1 MKALSSRIQNNT
13 NSSTNV
19 VANNAPAAKTL
30 PSPKSNLAPV
40 ISMVNSQLPLQ
51 KMSNIAGEMEGQ
63 SFSAPSGGMYAP
75 IQRAEVELKGE
86 KSLGARFNAFFFGQ
100 ESTFTQLEKKY
111 DQFKKEIKVAE
122 KEKYRNESIALGN
135 SWLGKHSN
143 SKSENDL
150 KKKQSI
156 ESMLASLSQ
165 APAPQKAPEPGKV
178 VIEPKVGPVLPI
190 LAPEPGKVVE
200 DPKVDAALPVVQSNF
215 SIVKS
220 THDAYKAAKKGS
232 YSPGELFAIYHSL
245 AGFLKQ
251 LNLWDLKFASP
262 KNPAFDTENTAITEF
277 RSVLNENFEYS
288 SGMIAG
294 TVKGIN
300 IENLAKGIFSASSLD
315 AVLTLP
321 NGNATGTLQN
331 IQIKESGIEFSNAS
345 LAYSGNIVF
354 GDIFTVGSPTVNIS
368 SNASGYDIRGA
379 GDLQLNLDNIQASG
393 HVEISYN
400 TSTQTFET
408 PTFSNAQLT
417 AGLLNNTL
425 HVTAN
430 NVNYA
435 GVGALSADSAS
446 LQMDVMGK
454 SFTGSGT
461 NISYSKENG
470 LDWGVATFSFPDE
483 ISVGGIVKVKGL
495 EGIISGA
502 ADGYKKSGSGTLSLD
517 LPDGSAATG
526 TVAVSFEEGTGWKVD
541 SITNGGITASIL
553 GNILTVNDIQIA
565 NGVISAQSG
574 TMQLDIGGAKV
585 AVSVNSISIGEDKKF
600 DWGTAT
606 FSYPGELSIGGVV
619 KVKGLEGT
627 VSGAA
632 DGYKK
637 SGTGTL
643 SIDLP
648 DATATGTLAVSYDE
662 ATGWK
667 VDSITGG
674 GITATVLG
682 NIISVNDIQYANGVV
697 SAQSGSLQLDMG
709 GEKVDVSVT
718 AISLGE
724 DKKFN
729 WGSAAFSYS
738 GELSIGGVVK
748 VKDLSGTVSG
758 AADGYKKSGTGT
770 LSLDLPDATASGTVA
785 ISHDAATGLKVDSI
799 TGGSI
804 TASVLGNSL
813 TVNDIQYANGA
824 ITAQTGVML
833 LDIGGAN
840 AEVKVTAISLGE
852 DKKFNWGTASF
863 SYPGELSIGGVVKV
877 KGLEGSVSG
886 AADGYKK
893 SGTGT
898 LSVDLPGATASGTVA
913 VSYEETTGWKVDSI
927 TGGNISAEVL
937 GSVLTVNDIQYA
949 NGIITAQT
957 GAMLLDIGG
966 AKADVQV
973 TAISIGEDKKLN
985 WGSAAFTYPGE
996 LSIGGIVKVKGLA
1009 GTVSGAADGYKKSGT
1024 GTLSLELP
1032 NATVTG
1038 TVAVSHDE
1046 ATGWKVDSITGG
1058 GITASVLGNML
1069 TVNDIQ
1075 IANGVITAQTGTMQ
1089 LDIGGAKVD
1098 VNVTAISLGEDKKF
1112 DWGVATFKSPNEL
1125 SVGGVVKVKGLEG
1138 TVSGSADGYKKSGS
1152 GNLSVDLPGA
1162 TASGTVAVSN
1172 DDASGWK
1179 VDSITGGGISASV
1192 LGSMLSINEIQYVNG
1207 VITAQSGTMKLD
1219 IAGAIVDVT
1228 VSAISLGEDKKFNW
1242 GIAEFSSPNEINIGG
1257 ILKAKGLAGTVSGEA
1272 DGFKKTGVGTLSL
1285 DLPGASATG
1294 TVAVS
1299 YEEGTGWKVDSIT
1312 NGEINATLLN
1322 GSLQINGNGISFE
1335 NNVLGVAAA
1344 SATVSTGGVIPGV
1357 DKVSGQAQNIQ
1368 YKDGTFDWDSVTLD
1382 INAGLSFGDQL
1393 SFGLKT
1399 ATLFGKSKGYQID
1412 INDASGSISIGK
1424 WLTGEGTGSFSWD
1437 FINRKSPEITSANLT
1452 FLATSPE
1459 LPKDVIPGLLPISFS
1474 VMIPFAAGP
1483 VPMEAGLSLN
1493 VDAGATVSIGGT
1505 MNYSG
1510 GEFAF
1515 GVQAAGN
1522 GHLTMGIRA
1531 SLAVGSS
1538 ALVSLG
1544 AFLEGSTKAVLEAG
1558 LDFNGKAAK
1567 QGDGYNF
1574 SDINANYKL
1583 GANVIAE
1590 LSGGVEAKALL
1601 IFSKTLYKV
1610 KIKSWDMGRA
1620 EKTGSFNFLNGGFTS
1635 TGSAGVLEA
1644 GTPNLGKP
1652 VTEHQSLPF
1661 VKSMEAVAAAIDTAK
1676 KISANAS
1683 SIAAGL
1689 DAGAIDKSNEEL
1701 LKAKSEIVG
1710 LLRNSI
1716 DVTLK
1721 DPEFKKLS
1729 SKLVH
1734 YSDKLSKIIKENSI
1748 WEAEL
1753 EKKKKNPPIWHITAI
1768 RGTPDEVY
1776 SRKIAEGKQKQAKFL
1791 SRNETKKVEIENQ
1804 LSIYQ
1809 KQIESSSNMIGNID
1823 HLLDPLNEV
1832 DAVQEKVA
1840 HFNKFNTDIDKLKV
1854 EIDKHKAT
1862 ESVDKE
1868 LDRIESDYI
1877 SQDLNEKA

>member
-1 MKALSSRIQNNT
+1 LKAISSIKQIND
-13 NSSTNV
+13 NSSPNV
-19 VANNAPAAKTL
+19 VAQNSPASKTL
-30 PSPKSNLAPV
+30 PSAKSNFTPV
-40 ISMVNSQLPLQ
+40 LNSVNSQLPLQ
-51 KMSNIAGEMEGQ
+51 KMSNISGGMEGQ
-63 SFSAPSGGMYAP
+63 SFSVPSGGIYAP

-86 KSLGARFNAFFFGQ
+86 KSIGARFNSFFFGQ

-111 DQFKKEIKVAE
+111 TQFKKEIKPAE
-122 KEKYRNESIALGN
+122 KEKFRTESIALGN
-135 SWLGKHSN
+135 TWLGKHSN
-143 SKSENDL
+143 SKSANDL

-165 APAPQKAPEPGKV
+165 VPAPQKAPEPGNIV
-178 VIEPKVGPVLPI
+178 VEPKVPPVLPVI
-190 LAPEPGKVVE
+190 TPEPGKVVE
-200 DPKVDAALPVVQSNF
+200 EPKVDPVVPAVQSNF

-232 YSPGELFAIYHSL
+232 YSPGELFAIYNTLS
-245 AGFLKQ
+245 GFLKQ

-277 RSVLNENFEYS
+277 RSVLNENFEYN
-288 SGMIAG
+288 SGLITG

-300 IENLAKGIFSASSLD
+300 IENLAKGIFSANSLD

-321 NGNATGTLQN
+321 NGNAFGTLQN
-331 IQIKESGIEFSNAS
+331 IQIKESGIEFANAS

-354 GDIFTVGSPTVNIS
+354 GDIFTVGNSTVNIS

-379 GDLQLNLDNIQASG
+379 GDLQLNLDNVQASG

-400 TSTQTFET
+400 TSTQTFEN

-425 HVTAN
+425 NVKAN

-435 GVGALSADSAS
+435 GVGALSAETAT
-446 LQMDVMGK
+446 LKMELMGK
-454 SFTGSGT
+454 SFTGTGS

-470 LDWGVATFSFPDE
+470 LDWGVANFSYPDE
-483 ISVGGIVKVKGL
+483 ISLGGIVKVKGL
-495 EGIISGA
+495 NGIISGA

-517 LPDGSAATG
+517 LPDGSSATG
-526 TVAVSFEEGTGWKVD
+526 TVAASFEEGTGWKVD

-682 NIISVNDIQYANGVV
+682 NIISVNDIQYSNGVV

-785 ISHDAATGLKVDSI
+785 ISHDAATGWKVDSI

-824 ITAQTGVML
+824 ITSQTGVML
-833 LDIGGAN
+833 LDIGGAK

-1098 VNVTAISLGEDKKF
+1098 VTVTAISLGEDKKF

-1138 TVSGSADGYKKSGS
+1138 TVSGAADGYKKSGS

-1242 GIAEFSSPNEINIGG
+1242 GIAKFSSPNEINIGG

-1344 SATVSTGGVIPGV
+1344 TATVSTGGVIPGV

-1368 YKDGTFDWDSVTLD
+1368 YKDGAFDWESVTVD
-1382 INAGLSFGDQL
+1382 INAGLSFGDNL

-1412 INDASGSISIGK
+1412 INDASGSITIGK
-1424 WLTGEGTGSFSWD
+1424 WLTGAGTGSFSWD
-1437 FINRKSPEITSANLT
+1437 FNNRKKPEITSANLT
-1452 FLATSPE
+1452 FLATSPV
-1459 LPKDVIPGLLPISFS
+1459 LPKDIIPGLLPIDFS
-1474 VMIPFAAGP
+1474 AIIPFAAGP
-1483 VPMEAGLSLN
+1483 VPMEARIGLG
-1493 VDAGATVSIGGT
+1493 VDASASVSIGGT
-1505 MNYSG
+1505 VNYSG
-1510 GEFAF
+1510 SEFVF
-1515 GVQAAGN
+1515 GVNAAGN
-1522 GHLTMGIRA
+1522 GSLSMSVTA

-1544 AFLEGSTKAVLEAG
+1544 AFLKGSTTAALEAG
-1558 LDFNGKAAK
+1558 LEFNGKASK
-1567 QGDGYNF
+1567 QGEGYNF
-1574 SDINANYKL
+1574 SDINAKYNL

-1590 LSGGVEAKALL
+1590 LSGGVEARALL
-1601 IFSKTLYKV
+1601 VFSKTLYEV

-1620 EKTGSFNFLNGGFTS
+1620 EKTGTFNFLDGKHTS
-1635 TGSAGVLEA
+1635 TGDKGVM
-1644 GTPNLGKP
+1644 GTGEPDLGKP
-1652 VTEHQSLPF
+1652 VAEHQSLPF
-1661 VKSMEAVAAAIDTAK
+1661 VQSMEAVAAAIDAAK

-1689 DAGAIDKSNEEL
+1689 DAGSIDKSQEEL
-1701 LKAKSEIVG
+1701 MNAKSQVVE
-1710 LLRNSI
+1710 LLRKSI
-1716 DVTLK
+1716 NVTLQ
-1721 DPEFKKLS
+1721 DPQFKKLS
-1729 SKLVH
+1729 SRMIH
-1734 YSDKLSKIIKENSI
+1734 YQNKLSKIIEENSK

-1753 EKKKKNPPIWHITAI
+1753 EFKKKNPPIWRRVMPLTVTAAI
-1768 RGTPDEVY
+1768 Y
-1776 SRKIAEGKQKQAKFL
+1776 SKKIAEGKEKQSKYL
-1791 SRNETKKVEIENQ
+1791 SRNEKKKEDVQTQ

-1809 KQIESSSNMIGNID
+1809 KQIADSLDMVDGVDS
-1823 HLLDPLNEV
+1823 LLHPLNQA
-1832 DAVQEKVA
+1832 DGIQEKINQ
-1840 HFNKFNTDIDKLKV
+1840 FNKLNSDLDTLSS
-1854 EIDKHKAT
+1854 EIEKEEANDAAELALDT
-1862 ESVDKE
+1862 E
-1868 LDRIESDYI
+1868 ESAYI
-1877 SQDLNEKA
+1877 NEDLNERN

>member
-1 MKALSSRIQNNT
+1 MKAVSSRIQNNNNNT
-13 NSSTNV
+13 PAV
-19 VANNAPAAKTL
+19 AANNAPATKTL
-30 PSPKSNLAPV
+30 PSAKSNVAPV

-51 KMSNIAGEMEGQ
+51 KMSNIAGDMEGQ
-63 SFSAPSGGMYAP
+63 AFSAPSGGMYAP

-86 KSLGARFNAFFFGQ
+86 KSLGARFNSFFFGQ

-111 DQFKKEIKVAE
+111 GQFKKEIKVAE
-122 KEKYRNESIALGN
+122 KEKYRNESITLGN
-135 SWLGKHSN
+135 TWLGKHGN

-150 KKKQSI
+150 KKKHSI
-156 ESMLASLSQ
+156 ESMLASLAQ

-178 VIEPKVGPVLPI
+178 VVEPKVGPVLPI
-190 LAPEPGKVVE
+190 LAPGPGKVVE
-200 DPKVDAALPVVQSNF
+200 NPDVDPGVPVVQSNF

-262 KNPAFDTENTAITEF
+262 KNPAFDTENTAITAF
-277 RSVLNENFEYS
+277 RSILNENFEYS

-315 AVLTLP
+315 AVVTLP

-331 IQIKESGIEFSNAS
+331 IQIKESGIEFANAS

-379 GDLQLNLDNIQASG
+379 GDLQLNLDNVQASG

-425 HVTAN
+425 NVTAN

-435 GVGALSADSAS
+435 GVGALSAESAS

-454 SFTGSGT
+454 SFTGTGS
-461 NISYSKENG
+461 NISYSKETG
-470 LDWGVATFSFPDE
+470 LDWGLATFSFPDE

-517 LPDGSAATG
+517 LPDGASATG

-541 SITNGGITASIL
+541 SITNGAITASIL
-553 GNILTVNDIQIA
+553 GNTITVNDIQIA
-565 NGVISAQSG
+565 DGVISAQ
-574 TMQLDIGGAKV
+574 
-585 AVSVNSISIGEDKKF
+585 
-600 DWGTAT
+600 
-606 FSYPGELSIGGVV
+606 
-619 KVKGLEGT
+619 
-627 VSGAA
+627 
-632 DGYKK
+632 
-637 SGTGTL
+637 TG
-643 SIDLP
+643 S
-648 DATATGTLAVSYDE
+648 
-662 ATGWK
+662 
-667 VDSITGG
+667 
-674 GITATVLG
+674 
-682 NIISVNDIQYANGVV
+682 
-697 SAQSGSLQLDMG
+697 
-709 GEKVDVSVT
+709 
-718 AISLGE
+718 
-724 DKKFN
+724 
-729 WGSAAFSYS
+729 
-738 GELSIGGVVK
+738 
-748 VKDLSGTVSG
+748 
-758 AADGYKKSGTGT
+758 
-770 LSLDLPDATASGTVA
+770 
-785 ISHDAATGLKVDSI
+785 
-799 TGGSI
+799 
-804 TASVLGNSL
+804 
-813 TVNDIQYANGA
+813 
-824 ITAQTGVML
+824 
-833 LDIGGAN
+833 
-840 AEVKVTAISLGE
+840 
-852 DKKFNWGTASF
+852 
-863 SYPGELSIGGVVKV
+863 
-877 KGLEGSVSG
+877 
-886 AADGYKK
+886 
-893 SGTGT
+893 
-898 LSVDLPGATASGTVA
+898 
-913 VSYEETTGWKVDSI
+913 
-927 TGGNISAEVL
+927 
-937 GSVLTVNDIQYA
+937 
-949 NGIITAQT
+949 
-957 GAMLLDIGG
+957 
-966 AKADVQV
+966 
-973 TAISIGEDKKLN
+973 
-985 WGSAAFTYPGE
+985 
-996 LSIGGIVKVKGLA
+996 
-1009 GTVSGAADGYKKSGT
+1009 
-1024 GTLSLELP
+1024 
-1032 NATVTG
+1032 
-1038 TVAVSHDE
+1038 
-1046 ATGWKVDSITGG
+1046 
-1058 GITASVLGNML
+1058 
-1069 TVNDIQ
+1069 
-1075 IANGVITAQTGTMQ
+1075 MQ

-1098 VNVTAISLGEDKKF
+1098 VTVTDISLGKDKKF
-1112 DWGVATFKSPNEL
+1112 DWGTASFKSPNEL
-1125 SVGGVVKVKGLEG
+1125 SVGGVVKVKDLEG
-1138 TVSGSADGYKKSGS
+1138 TVSGSADGYKKSGT

-1179 VDSITGGGISASV
+1179 VDSITGGGIAASV
-1192 LGSMLSINEIQYVNG
+1192 LGSTLSVNEIQYVNG

-1219 IAGAIVDVT
+1219 IAGAILDVSVT
-1228 VSAISLGEDKKFNW
+1228 GISLGEDKKFNW
-1242 GIAEFSSPNEINIGG
+1242 GSAAFSTPNEINIGG
-1257 ILKAKGLAGTVSGEA
+1257 ILKVNGLTGTISGEA
-1272 DGFKKTGVGTLSL
+1272 DGYRKTGAGSLSL
-1285 DLPGASATG
+1285 DLPGASASG

-1299 YEEGTGWKVDSIT
+1299 HEEGKGWKVDSIT
-1312 NGEINATLLN
+1312 NGDINATLLN

-1344 SATVSTGGVIPGV
+1344 TATVSTGGVIPGV

-1368 YKDGTFDWDSVTLD
+1368 YKDGAFDWDSVTVD

-1412 INDASGSISIGK
+1412 INDATGSISIGK

-1437 FINRKSPEITSANLT
+1437 FINRKTPEITSANLT

-1459 LPKDVIPGLLPISFS
+1459 LPKDIIPGLLPISFS

-1522 GHLTMGIRA
+1522 GHLSMGIRA

-1567 QGDGYNF
+1567 QGDGFNF
-1574 SDINANYKL
+1574 SDMNANYKL

-1635 TGSAGVLEA
+1635 TGSSGVLEA

-1661 VKSMEAVAAAIDTAK
+1661 VKSMEAVSAAIDSAK

-1683 SIAAGL
+1683 SITAGL
-1689 DAGAIDKSNEEL
+1689 DAGSIDKAEEEL
-1701 LKAKSEIVG
+1701 LKAKSQIVL
-1710 LLRNSI
+1710 LLRDSI
-1716 DVTLK
+1716 NVTLK

-1729 SKLVH
+1729 GRLKHYQEKLAN
-1734 YSDKLSKIIKENSI
+1734 IIKKNAI
-1748 WEAEL
+1748 WEATL
-1753 EKKKKNPPIWHITAI
+1753 EHKKLDPPFWHSDFI
-1768 RGTPDEVY
+1768 RGTPEVVY
-1776 SRKIAEGKQKQAKFL
+1776 SRKIAEGKEKQSKYL
-1791 SRNETKKVEIENQ
+1791 TRNVKKKDDVQGQ

-1809 KQIESSSNMIGNID
+1809 NQIKDSSDMINNVD
-1823 HLLDPLNEV
+1823 SLLHPLNQADGIQDKINQYNELNSAMDTLHAEV
-1832 DAVQEKVA
+1832 LRDNANEA
-1840 HFNKFNTDIDKLKV
+1840 ADL
-1854 EIDKHKAT
+1854 
-1862 ESVDKE
+1862 E
-1868 LDRIESDYI
+1868 LDRMESAYIEDDI
-1877 SQDLNEKA
+1877 NEKQ

>member
-1 MKALSSRIQNNT
+1 
-13 NSSTNV
+13 
-19 VANNAPAAKTL
+19 
-30 PSPKSNLAPV
+30 
-40 ISMVNSQLPLQ
+40 
-51 KMSNIAGEMEGQ
+51 
-63 SFSAPSGGMYAP
+63 
-75 IQRAEVELKGE
+75 
-86 KSLGARFNAFFFGQ
+86 
-100 ESTFTQLEKKY
+100 
-111 DQFKKEIKVAE
+111 
-122 KEKYRNESIALGN
+122 
-135 SWLGKHSN
+135 
-143 SKSENDL
+143 
-150 KKKQSI
+150 
-156 ESMLASLSQ
+156 MLASLSQ

-178 VIEPKVGPVLPI
+178 VVEPKVGPVLPI

-215 SIVKS
+215 STVKS

-785 ISHDAATGLKVDSI
+785 ISHDAATGWKVDSI
-799 TGGSI
+799 TGGNI

-1112 DWGVATFKSPNEL
+1112 DWGIATFKSPNEL

-1179 VDSITGGGISASV
+1179 VDSITGGGI
-1192 LGSMLSINEIQYVNG
+1192 Y
-1207 VITAQSGTMKLD
+1207 
-1219 IAGAIVDVT
+1219 
-1228 VSAISLGEDKKFNW
+1228 
-1242 GIAEFSSPNEINIGG
+1242 
-1257 ILKAKGLAGTVSGEA
+1257 
-1272 DGFKKTGVGTLSL
+1272 
-1285 DLPGASATG
+1285 
-1294 TVAVS
+1294 
-1299 YEEGTGWKVDSIT
+1299 
-1312 NGEINATLLN
+1312 ATLLN

>member
-1 MKALSSRIQNNT
+1 LKALSSRIQNNNN
-13 NSSTNV
+13 NSPAV
-19 VANNAPAAKTL
+19 AANNAPASKTL
-30 PSPKSNLAPV
+30 PSAKSNVAPV

-51 KMSNIAGEMEGQ
+51 KMSNIAGDMEGQ
-63 SFSAPSGGMYAP
+63 AFSAPSGGMYAP

-86 KSLGARFNAFFFGQ
+86 KSLGARFNSFFFGQ

-111 DQFKKEIKVAE
+111 EQFKKEIKAAE

-165 APAPQKAPEPGKV
+165 VPAPQKAPEPGKV
-178 VIEPKVGPVLPI
+178 VEN
-190 LAPEPGKVVE
+190 
-200 DPKVDAALPVVQSNF
+200 PKVDPGLPIGQSNF

-220 THDAYKAAKKGS
+220 SHDAYKAAKKGS

-245 AGFLKQ
+245 AGFLNQ

-277 RSVLNENFEYS
+277 RSILNENFEYS

-331 IQIKESGIEFSNAS
+331 IQIKESGIEFTNAS

-379 GDLQLNLDNIQASG
+379 GDLQLNLENVQASG

-425 HVTAN
+425 NVTAN

-435 GVGALSADSAS
+435 GVGALSAESAS

-454 SFTGSGT
+454 SFTGTGS
-461 NISYSKENG
+461 NISYSKETG
-470 LDWGVATFSFPDE
+470 LDWGLATFSFPDE

-526 TVAVSFEEGTGWKVD
+526 TVAVSFEEGIGWKVD
-541 SITNGGITASIL
+541 SITNGAITASIL
-553 GNILTVNDIQIA
+553 GNTLTVNDIQIA
-565 NGVISAQSG
+565 DGVISAQSG

-585 AVSVNSISIGEDKKF
+585 DVTVTTISLGEDKKF
-600 DWGTAT
+600 DWGIAT
-606 FSYPGELSIGGVV
+606 FKSPNELSVGGVV
-619 KVKGLEGT
+619 KVKELEGT

-637 SGTGTL
+637 SG
-643 SIDLP
+643 S
-648 DATATGTLAVSYDE
+648 
-662 ATGWK
+662 
-667 VDSITGG
+667 
-674 GITATVLG
+674 G
-682 NIISVNDIQYANGVV
+682 N
-697 SAQSGSLQLDMG
+697 
-709 GEKVDVSVT
+709 
-718 AISLGE
+718 
-724 DKKFN
+724 
-729 WGSAAFSYS
+729 
-738 GELSIGGVVK
+738 
-748 VKDLSGTVSG
+748 
-758 AADGYKKSGTGT
+758 
-770 LSLDLPDATASGTVA
+770 LSLDLPGASASGTVA
-785 ISHDAATGLKVDSI
+785 IS
-799 TGGSI
+799 
-804 TASVLGNSL
+804 
-813 TVNDIQYANGA
+813 
-824 ITAQTGVML
+824 
-833 LDIGGAN
+833 
-840 AEVKVTAISLGE
+840 
-852 DKKFNWGTASF
+852 
-863 SYPGELSIGGVVKV
+863 
-877 KGLEGSVSG
+877 
-886 AADGYKK
+886 
-893 SGTGT
+893 
-898 LSVDLPGATASGTVA
+898 
-913 VSYEETTGWKVDSI
+913 YEETS
-927 TGGNISAEVL
+927 
-937 GSVLTVNDIQYA
+937 
-949 NGIITAQT
+949 
-957 GAMLLDIGG
+957 
-966 AKADVQV
+966 
-973 TAISIGEDKKLN
+973 
-985 WGSAAFTYPGE
+985 
-996 LSIGGIVKVKGLA
+996 
-1009 GTVSGAADGYKKSGT
+1009 
-1024 GTLSLELP
+1024 
-1032 NATVTG
+1032 
-1038 TVAVSHDE
+1038 
-1046 ATGWKVDSITGG
+1046 GWKVDSITGG
-1058 GITASVLGNML
+1058 GITASVLGS
-1069 TVNDIQ
+1069 T
-1075 IANGVITAQTGTMQ
+1075 
-1089 LDIGGAKVD
+1089 
-1098 VNVTAISLGEDKKF
+1098 
-1112 DWGVATFKSPNEL
+1112 L
-1125 SVGGVVKVKGLEG
+1125 SV
-1138 TVSGSADGYKKSGS
+1138 
-1152 GNLSVDLPGA
+1152 
-1162 TASGTVAVSN
+1162 
-1172 DDASGWK
+1172 
-1179 VDSITGGGISASV
+1179 
-1192 LGSMLSINEIQYVNG
+1192 NEIQYVNG
-1207 VITAQSGTMKLD
+1207 VITAQSGAMILD
-1219 IAGAIVDVT
+1219 IGGAIVEVK
-1228 VSAISLGEDKKFNW
+1228 VSDISLGEDKKINW

-1257 ILKAKGLAGTVSGEA
+1257 ILKAKGLAGTMSGEA

-1285 DLPGASATG
+1285 DLPDASATG
-1294 TVAVS
+1294 TLAVS

-1344 SATVSTGGVIPGV
+1344 TATVSTGGVIPGV

-1368 YKDGTFDWDSVTLD
+1368 YKDGTFDWDSVTVD

-1412 INDASGSISIGK
+1412 INDATGSISIGK
-1424 WLTGEGTGSFSWD
+1424 WLSGEGTGSFSWD
-1437 FINRKSPEITSANLT
+1437 FINRKTPEITSANLT

-1459 LPKDVIPGLLPISFS
+1459 LPKDIIPGLLPISFS

-1567 QGDGYNF
+1567 QGDAFNF

-1635 TGSAGVLEA
+1635 TASSGVLEA

-1661 VKSMEAVAAAIDTAK
+1661 VKSMEAVSAAIDSAK

-1683 SIAAGL
+1683 SITAGL
-1689 DAGAIDKSNEEL
+1689 DAGSIDKAEEEL
-1701 LKAKSEIVG
+1701 LKAKSQIVL
-1710 LLRNSI
+1710 LLRDSI
-1716 DVTLK
+1716 NVTLN
-1721 DPEFKKLS
+1721 DPEFQKLSGRLKHYQKKLA
-1729 SKLVH
+1729 
-1734 YSDKLSKIIKENSI
+1734 DIINKNGI
-1748 WEAEL
+1748 WEATL
-1753 EKKKKNPPIWHITAI
+1753 ENKKLDPPFWHVDFI
-1768 RGTPDEVY
+1768 RGTPEVVY
-1776 SRKIAEGKQKQAKFL
+1776 SRKIAEGKVKQSKYL
-1791 SRNETKKVEIENQ
+1791 NRNVKKKDDVQSQ

-1809 KQIESSSNMIGNID
+1809 NQMKDSSDMINNVD
-1823 HLLDPLNEV
+1823 SLLHPLNQADGIQDKINQYNELNSAMDTLHAEV
-1832 DAVQEKVA
+1832 LRDNANEA
-1840 HFNKFNTDIDKLKV
+1840 ADL
-1854 EIDKHKAT
+1854 
-1862 ESVDKE
+1862 E
-1868 LDRIESDYI
+1868 LDRMESAYIEEDI
-1877 SQDLNEKA
+1877 NEKQP